1 MDVQI
6 SDAELDVMEVLW
18 AAGQPLTAAEVADR
32 IDADRG
38 WTLATVKTMLSRLAA
53 KGALMHAR
61 MAAASSILRRSSA
74 KPMSGMNP
82 GDSSKSCSEA
92 VSRRWSLD
100 WRKKMGWTRKTL
112 PQSRRC

>member
-1 MDVQI
+1 M
-6 SDAELDVMEVLW
+6 
-18 AAGQPLTAAEVADR
+18 TAAEVADR

-53 KGALMHAR
+53 KGALMHR
-61 MAAASSILRRSSA
+61 EDGRRFLYSPAIKREAYVGNESRRFVE
-74 KPMSGMNP
+74 KLL
-82 GDSSKSCSEA
+82 EA

-100 WRKKMGWTRKTL
+100 WRKKMGSTRKTL